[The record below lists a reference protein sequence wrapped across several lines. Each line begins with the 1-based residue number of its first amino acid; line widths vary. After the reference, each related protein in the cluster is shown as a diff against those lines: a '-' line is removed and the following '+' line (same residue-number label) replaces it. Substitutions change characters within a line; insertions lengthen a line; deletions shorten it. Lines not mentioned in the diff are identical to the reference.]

1 MDTGQLR
8 AMIFE
13 RTGIAIDERDPIMA
27 VLVASAHQS
36 EEIGSRLLARVSPVR
51 VVVATA
57 AAGLVFALAG
67 AAGAWYV
74 NQGDLEKAQARW
86 VRAQSDPRLASLLSS
101 DEGRSA
107 IRLADLGVAR
117 LLEKCAGRRSWRVQD
132 GYCIPMTADGRPD
145 GFRVRVSD
153 QGPK

>member
-36 EEIGSRLLARVSPVR
+36 EEIGSRLLARVNAVR
-51 VVVATA
+51 VVAATA
-57 AAGLVFALAG
+57 AAGLIFALAG
-67 AAGAWYV
+67 AAAAWYAA
-74 NQGDLEKAQARW
+74 QGDIEDARASW

-101 DEGRSA
+101 DQGRSA

-132 GYCIPMTADGRPD
+132 GYCIPMTPDGRPD
-145 GFRVRVSD
+145 GFRVQASD
-153 QGPK
+153 

>member
-1 MDTGQLR
+1 MDTSQLR

-36 EEIGSRLLARVSPVR
+36 EEIGSRLFARVSPVR
-51 VVVATA
+51 VIATTV

-67 AAGAWYV
+67 AVGAWYV
-74 NQGDLEKAQARW
+74 AQGNVEDALAGW

-117 LLEKCAGRRSWRVQD
+117 LLEQCAGRRSWRVQD
-132 GYCIPMTADGRPD
+132 GYCFPMTPDGHPD
-145 GFRVRVSD
+145 GFRVKASD
-153 QGPK
+153 